1 MGLAVSGGPDSMA
14 MLALAAATRP
24 GEIEVATVNHGL
36 RPEAADECALVLA
49 ACEARDISCTVLTV
63 EVGAGN
69 LQTEARE
76 GRYRALLAWASD
88 RGLQAVATAH
98 HADDQ
103 AETVLMRLMRGSGL
117 QGLAGIRPQ
126 VVFENTD
133 IPVIRPLLGFRRDE
147 LREVIAE
154 TGMPFASDPSNED
167 ESFDRVR
174 MRKAIADADWLDP
187 VAITRSAGHLSEAE
201 STLEALADQFWRKRS
216 DAGEGEVTVPMTDFN
231 DSNARLIVRAA
242 TSLGASV
249 RLGDVIAL
257 LGNEMAQRGKAN
269 IAGVLIEQVGQTY
282 RIRREPPRNTG

>member
-1 MGLAVSGGPDSMA
+1 MA